1 MMEQQREFYRE
12 MLNQQ
17 QENFKCFV
25 QLIMD
30 GTNKRIEGVIR
41 DVQELK
47 LSLEFTQHK
56 MEETASKHTEVED
69 KVKSFDNNAGRV
81 KQDMEDILIKLDYM
95 ENQHKRN
102 NIIIDGLEEEKG
114 ENWNDVEHKVQKMLS
129 SNLGLDTTKIEV
141 DRAHRVG
148 HYEVGGRPRRV
159 MVRLIRHKDKQ
170 QILSSA
176 KKLKGTKIFIN
187 EDFSEAVLQRRR
199 ELWPKLKAAR
209 ERGDKATLRY
219 DKLIVWPK
227 ENQTKVS

>member
-56 MEETASKHTEVED
+56 MEETASKYTEVED

-141 DRAHRVG
+141 DRVHSVG
-148 HYEVGGRPRRV
+148 HYEEGGRPRRV
-159 MVRLIRHKDKQ
+159 INSK
-170 QILSSA
+170 SS
-176 KKLKGTKIFIN
+176 
-187 EDFSEAVLQRRR
+187 LQPR
-199 ELWPKLKAAR
+199 
-209 ERGDKATLRY
+209 
-219 DKLIVWPK
+219 
-227 ENQTKVS
+227 S